1 MTRFGAFT
9 PGQQKS
15 VNFALWADDCLLH
28 FTEAQ
33 WTSKQREDHEANIVL
48 TAMLQVA
55 LTYMGRKKDYAAMH
69 DTFKQSPWRETLQLY
84 NRIFI
89 ELFDD
94 VIPESH
100 YHYHPREGFYQS
112 VANAEQPADLLGLYM
127 VSGSNL
133 CLHNDPA
140 AWALS
145 QRVNSKMHFAETAPG
160 AGIPVPETLVSSKS
174 GLDDNAARSFFDRHA
189 SSGVMVKVQG
199 LAGAR
204 NVVAVRSL
212 EEAKAF
218 VADFSDDLDVLL
230 QQRLD
235 AGAYKEM
242 TVDLKVA
249 DDGIEIANVRQ
260 ILFADGL
267 WVGNYISDRL
277 CLSDRQR
284 DVCMAVG
291 RYVRKLGYTA
301 PEGLNCGIDFF
312 VRDDDIVVIEINARW
327 TGGLFPAE
335 LLKRLQAEHE
345 HSVAFIDVI
354 SESKLADYLGF
365 MQSHLHPGGDFRMVP
380 MGFSPFPQDFDG
392 TASVYMWQV
401 VIGDYEAFKR
411 AKNAALG
418 AAELPT
424 ADAITLPFST
434 QAQSA

>member
-9 PGQQKS
+9 PGQRKS

-28 FTEAQ
+28 FSEAQ
-33 WTSKQREDHEANIVL
+33 WTAKQREDHEANIVL

-55 LTYMGRKKDYAAMH
+55 LTYMGRKKDYAALH
-69 DTFKQSPWRETLQLY
+69 DRFKQSPWRQTLQLY
-84 NRIFI
+84 NQIFT
-89 ELFDD
+89 ELFGD

-100 YHYHPREGFYQS
+100 YHFHPRDAFYQS
-112 VANAEQPADLLGLYM
+112 VADSEQPAELLGLYM

-133 CLHNDPA
+133 CLHNDPSA
-140 AWALS
+140 LALS
-145 QRVNSKMHFAETAPG
+145 QRVNSKMHFAETAPA
-160 AGIPVPETLVSSKS
+160 AGIPVPETLVCSKS
-174 GLDDNAARSFFDRHA
+174 GLDEEAAHAFFDQHA

-204 NVVAVRSL
+204 NVIAVQSL
-212 EEAKAF
+212 EQAKSF
-218 VADFSDDLDVLL
+218 VADFPHDLDVLL
-230 QQRLD
+230 QRRLD

-249 DDGIEIANVRQ
+249 DAGIEITNVRQ

-277 CLSDRQR
+277 SLSDRQR
-284 DVCMAVG
+284 EVCMAVG
-291 RYVRKLGYTA
+291 RYVRELGYSA

-312 VRDDDIVVIEINARW
+312 VRGDDIVVIEINARW

-354 SESKLADYLGF
+354 SESRLPDYLEF
-365 MQSHLHPGGDFRMVP
+365 MQAHLHPGGEFRMVP
-380 MGFSPFPQDFDG
+380 MGFSPFPQDFNG

-401 VIGDYEAFKR
+401 VMGDYEAFKR

-434 QAQSA
+434 KAEPA